1 MGNLC
6 ICKRKIIKNNLWGMC
21 AGKTTILYKNILKRH
36 DFKSIPTVGFDFE
49 TTKIGN
55 KKVTF
60 VDFGGGFK
68 IYELRENFINET
80 TDGIIYVIDSSWL
93 DVDIYCQNE
102 FKLVMNLEVTKNI
115 PVAIFFH
122 KQDIIKEGRPTVE
135 EIKKYYH
142 FDEIP
147 DINYKIFETSSI
159 TGQGIN
165 EGINWLLNNIK

>member
-6 ICKRKIIKNNLWGMC
+6 ICKRKIIKINLWGMHS
-21 AGKTTILYKNILKRH
+21 GKTTILYKNILKQH
-36 DFKSIPTVGFDFE
+36 DFNSIPTIGFDFE

-60 VDFGGGFK
+60 VDFGGGFA
-68 IYELRENFINET
+68 IYELRKHYLNEA
-80 TDGIIYVIDSSWL
+80 TDGIIYVIDSSRL
-93 DVDIYCQNE
+93 DEDIYCQNE
-102 FKLVMNLEVTKNI
+102 LKLVMNLEVTKNI

-122 KQDIIKEGRPTVE
+122 KQDIIKEGKPTVE

-159 TGQGIN
+159 TWQGID
-165 EGINWLLNNIK
+165 EGINCLLNNIK